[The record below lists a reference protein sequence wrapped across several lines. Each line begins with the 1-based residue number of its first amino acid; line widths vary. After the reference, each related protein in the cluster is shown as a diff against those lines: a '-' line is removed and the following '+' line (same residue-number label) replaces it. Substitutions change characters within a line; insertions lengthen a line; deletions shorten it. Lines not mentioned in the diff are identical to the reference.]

1 MYVCMYMHIRMYV
14 CTYVCTYAY
23 VYMYIEKFVTTFWH
37 TKFFCYVDKV
47 LYVFPI
53 IIITSCSHLNSY
65 HIAQFFQEGN
75 FHEFVK
81 NSPLK
86 SWIRPI
92 CEKFP
97 PQIYSAIW

>member
-1 MYVCMYMHIRMYV
+1 MYACICIYVCMYVR
-14 CTYVCTYAY
+14 TYAY
-23 VYMYIEKFVTTFWH
+23 VYIEKFVMTFWH
-37 TKFFCYVDKV
+37 NNFFCYVDKV

-86 SWIRPI
+86 SWIRPSR
-92 CEKFP
+92 EKFP
-97 PQIYSAIW
+97 PQIYSAI

>member
-1 MYVCMYMHIRMYV
+1 M
-14 CTYVCTYAY
+14 
-23 VYMYIEKFVTTFWH
+23 TFWH

-47 LYVFPI
+47 LHVFP

-65 HIAQFFQEGN
+65 RIAQFFQEGN

-92 CEKFP
+92 H
-97 PQIYSAIW
+97 